1 MNIAL
6 PCGRVI
12 EDRLR
17 KVANTRRSGRIQGS
31 VRSRV
36 SRARQEHNTLV
47 FQHLKCDRFNSD
59 PQIGV
64 GLRQAPTCN
73 LRSEFRCS
81 MCPAIHTN
89 SRI

>member
-6 PCGRVI
+6 LCGRVI

-31 VRSRV
+31 VQSRV

-47 FQHLKCDRFNSD
+47 FQH
-59 PQIGV
+59 Q
-64 GLRQAPTCN
+64 
-73 LRSEFRCS
+73 
-81 MCPAIHTN
+81 M
-89 SRI
+89 